1 MLLSHLRASAG
12 ALSRRCFLASLC
24 ASATAKPKMVNF
36 NRPLGAQLYT
46 VRNQLPHDAAAV
58 IKGIAEIGYKE
69 VEIGQPDIERLMPII
84 KDAGLTAPSGHYDL
98 ALVRGVRKDLSW
110 AQAIE
115 QAKTN
120 GLRYMILSYIPP
132 ADRGNAD
139 AYRAIA
145 DDMNRAGE
153 ACQKAGLQFGYH
165 NHAFEFAG
173 TAGQRPWD
181 ILLSRWD
188 SKLVVLELDVFW
200 LSVAGNI
207 PSEIIRQQQGRVRL
221 VHLKDKA
228 FGTPV
233 QYSEQVPP
241 SAFREVGTGTL
252 EFPTILRACE
262 AAGVQHYIVEQ
273 DHTPGSPLRSL
284 RLSYNNL
291 RRMKVKA

>member
-1 MLLSHLRASAG
+1 MIT
-12 ALSRRCFLASLC
+12 FD
-24 ASATAKPKMVNF
+24 
-36 NRPLGAQLYT
+36 RPLGAQLYT

-58 IKGIAEIGYKE
+58 IKAIAQIGYKE
-69 VEIGQPDIERLMPII
+69 VEIGQPDIARLMPII

-98 ALVRGVRKDLSW
+98 ALVRGARKDMTW

-120 GLRYMILSYIPP
+120 GLRYMIMSYIPP
-132 ADRGNAD
+132 GDRGNAD
-139 AYRAIA
+139 SYRAIA
-145 DDMNRAGE
+145 DEMNRAGE
-153 ACQKAGLQFGYH
+153 ACRQAGLQFGYH

-173 TAGQRPWD
+173 KGGERPWD

-188 SKLVVLELDVFW
+188 PKLVALELDVFW
-200 LSVAGNI
+200 LSVAGNV
-207 PSEIIRQQQGRVRL
+207 PSEVIRQQQGKVRL

-233 QYSEQVPP
+233 QYNEQVPP

-252 EFPTILRACE
+252 DFPAILRACE
-262 AAGVQHYIVEQ
+262 VAGVEHYIVEQ
-273 DHTPGSPLRSL
+273 DQTPGNPLSSL

-291 RRMKVKA
+291 RRMKIKA

>member
-1 MLLSHLRASAG
+1 M
-12 ALSRRCFLASLC
+12 LSRRSFLASA
-24 ASATAKPKMVNF
+24 ASASALAKPKMTTF
-36 NRPLGAQLYT
+36 DRPLGAQLYT
-46 VRNQLPHDAAAV
+46 VRNQLTHDAAAV
-58 IKGIAEIGYKE
+58 IKAIAQIGYKE
-69 VEIGQPDIERLMPII
+69 VEIGQPDIDRLMPII

-98 ALVRGVRKDLSW
+98 ALVRGARKDLSW
-110 AQAIE
+110 GQAIE

-120 GLRYMILSYIPP
+120 GLHYMIMSYIPP

-145 DDMNRAGE
+145 DKMNRAGE
-153 ACQKAGLQFGYH
+153 ACRKAGLQFGYH

-188 SKLVVLELDVFW
+188 PKLVALELDVFW

-233 QYSEQVPP
+233 QYNEQVPP

-252 EFPTILRACE
+252 DFPAILRACE
-262 AAGVQHYIVEQ
+262 VAGVEHYIVEQ
-273 DHTPGSPLRSL
+273 DQTSGNPLSSL

-291 RRMKVKA
+291 RRMKIKA